1 MIRKPIV
8 NVPKE
13 KKAPKPLK
21 RTLLKLSRKPIRKLG
36 RRGVI
41 KKAGK
46 RDALELYFKL
56 HGENAPCQMCDKPM
70 IKGHPWLK
78 PDPCHKVGAGRG
90 KQHGVPFWGEM
101 PENIIAAHH
110 ICHVWQTPLADA
122 ARALEA
128 SRISVLTS
136 GVIEW
141 PPQVEK
147 SRMAFLQRNSHL
159 LK

>member
-56 HGENAPCQMCDKPM
+56 HGENAPCQMCGRPM
-70 IKGHPWLK
+70 VQGAHVV
-78 PDPCHKVGAGRG
+78 DACHKVRASQGG
-90 KQHGVPFWGEM
+90 GEH
-101 PENIIAAHH
+101 PENLVIAHRACH
-110 ICHVWQTPLADA
+110 IWQHTDRRHEDWLVA
-122 ARALEA
+122 A
-128 SRISVLTS
+128 VLVNAKAGGT
-136 GVIEW
+136 IEW
-141 PPQVEK
+141 PVDLW
-147 SRMAFLQRNSHL
+147 MA
-159 LK
+159 LKATWSDF